1 MRLFKILLMLICV
14 LAMQQVAAV
23 ETGSA
28 LKTEAIKKEPY
39 SDAKTTGTL
48 TLGDKVNIFRKEG
61 GWLNVKSAKGNGWVR
76 MLSIRRGDA
85 KKEKSL
91 ADSIKGLASG
101 RSGTGKVVATTGI
114 RGLNDEELKSA
125 KFDADE
131 LNLAESYLTSRAEAQ
146 SFADQ
151 GKLKARGRDY
161 LPLPQ

>member
-1 MRLFKILLMLICV
+1 MRFFKIILMFFCL

-28 LKTEAIKKEPY
+28 LKTEAIKKEPF
-39 SDAKTTGTL
+39 SDAKTMGTL
-48 TLGDKVNIFRKEG
+48 SLGDKVNIFKKEG

-85 KKEKSL
+85 KKEKTL
-91 ADSIKGLASG
+91 ADSFKGLASG

-114 RGLNDEELKSA
+114 RGLSDEELKSA
-125 KFDADE
+125 KFDAGE
-131 LNLAESYLTSRAEAQ
+131 LKLAESYLTTRAEAR

>member
-1 MRLFKILLMLICV
+1 MRFIKILAVLFSL

-28 LKTEAIKKEPY
+28 LKTEAIKKEPF
-39 SDAKTTGTL
+39 SDAKTMGML
-48 TLGDKVNIFRKEG
+48 SLGDKVNIFKKEG

-85 KKEKSL
+85 KKEKNL
-91 ADSIKGLASG
+91 ADSFKGRASG

-114 RGLNDEELKSA
+114 RGLNDEELKAA
-125 KFDADE
+125 KFDAVE
-131 LNLAESYLTSRAEAQ
+131 LKQAESYLTTRAEAQ

>member
-1 MRLFKILLMLICV
+1 MRLFKILAMLCC
-14 LAMQQVAAV
+14 LLPMQQVAAV
-23 ETGSA
+23 ETGAA
-28 LKTEAIKKEPY
+28 LKTEAIKKEPF
-39 SDAKTTGTL
+39 SDAKTMGTL
-48 TLGDKVNIFRKEG
+48 SLGDKVNIFRKEG

-85 KKEKSL
+85 KKEKTL
-91 ADSIKGLASG
+91 ADSFKGLASG

-125 KFDADE
+125 KFDAGE
-131 LNLAESYLTSRAEAQ
+131 LKLAESFMTTRTEAQ